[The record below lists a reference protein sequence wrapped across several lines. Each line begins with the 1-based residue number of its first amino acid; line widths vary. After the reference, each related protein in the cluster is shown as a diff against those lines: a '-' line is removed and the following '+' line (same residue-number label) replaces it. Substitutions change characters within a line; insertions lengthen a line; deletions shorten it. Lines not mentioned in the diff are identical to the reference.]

1 MYISLFCRAFLT
13 QNLSKKFFKGF
24 SLVEM
29 LITLVVVSVLLSA
42 FVPVITKKMRKNID
56 ISGGGSVPVGTI
68 VAFLGQEAPRGWLLC
83 NGEEYDKDDYPKLA
97 NHLGKD
103 RNGKYTVPDLRGY
116 TTVGASEGNI
126 NDAINGNSFYN
137 E

>member
-1 MYISLFCRAFLT
+1 ML
-13 QNLSKKFFKGF
+13 KKFNAF

-42 FVPVITKKMRKNID
+42 FVPVITKKMTKNID
-56 ISGGGSVPVGTI
+56 ITAGGSSVPVGTI
-68 VAFLGQEAPRGWLLC
+68 VMFLGQEPPRGWLLC
-83 NGEEYDKDDYPKLA
+83 NGDEYNKNDYPKLA

-103 RNGKYTVPDLRGY
+103 MNGKYTVPDMRGY
-116 TTVGASEGNI
+116 TAVGATDGDLDLA
-126 NDAINGNSFYN
+126 NDGNSFYN

>member
-1 MYISLFCRAFLT
+1 ML
-13 QNLSKKFFKGF
+13 KKLNAF

-42 FVPVITKKMRKNID
+42 FVPVITKKMTKNID
-56 ISGGGSVPVGTI
+56 ITAGGSSVPVGTI
-68 VAFLGQEAPRGWLLC
+68 VMFLGQEPPRGWLLC
-83 NGEEYDKDDYPKLA
+83 NGDEYNKNDYPKLA

-103 RNGKYTVPDLRGY
+103 MNGKYTVPDMRGY
-116 TTVGASEGNI
+116 TAVGATDGDLDLA
-126 NDAINGNSFYN
+126 NDGNSFYN

>member
-1 MYISLFCRAFLT
+1 MKKIVYLRA
-13 QNLSKKFFKGF
+13 F

-42 FVPVITKKMRKNID
+42 FVPVITKKMTKNID
-56 ISGGGSVPVGTI
+56 IVGGGSVPVGTI
-68 VAFLGQEAPRGWLLC
+68 VMFLGQEPPRGWLLC
-83 NGEEYDKDDYPKLA
+83 NGAEYDKDDYPKLA

-103 RNGKYTVPDLRGY
+103 RNGKYTTPELRGY
-116 TTVGASEGNI
+116 TTVGASEGDI

>member
-42 FVPVITKKMRKNID
+42 FVPVITKKMTKNVD
-56 ISGGGSVPVGTI
+56 IVSGSVPVGTI
-68 VAFLGQEAPRGWLLC
+68 VMFLGQETPRGWLLC
-83 NGEEYDKDDYPKLA
+83 NGDEYNKNDYPKLA

-103 RNGKYTVPDLRGY
+103 MNGKYTVPDMRGY
-116 TTVGASEGNI
+116 TAVGATDGDLDTA
-126 NDAINGNSFYN
+126 NDGNSFYN

>member
-1 MYISLFCRAFLT
+1 ML
-13 QNLSKKFFKGF
+13 KKLNAF

-42 FVPVITKKMRKNID
+42 FVPVITKKMTKNID
-56 ISGGGSVPVGTI
+56 ITAGGSSVPVGTI
-68 VAFLGQEAPRGWLLC
+68 VMFLGQEAPRGWLLC
-83 NGEEYDKDDYPKLA
+83 NGAEYDKDDYPKLA

-103 RNGKYTVPDLRGY
+103 MNGKYTVPDMRGY
-116 TTVGASEGNI
+116 TAVGATDGDLDTA
-126 NDAINGNSFYN
+126 NDGNSFYN

>member
-1 MYISLFCRAFLT
+1 ML
-13 QNLSKKFFKGF
+13 KKLNAF

-42 FVPVITKKMRKNID
+42 FVPVITKKMTKNID
-56 ISGGGSVPVGTI
+56 ITAGGSSVPVGTI
-68 VAFLGQEAPRGWLLC
+68 VMFLGQEPPRGWLLC
-83 NGEEYDKDDYPKLA
+83 NGDEYNKNDYPKLA

-103 RNGKYTVPDLRGY
+103 MNGKYSVPDMRGY
-116 TTVGASEGNI
+116 TAVGATDGDLDLA
-126 NDAINGNSFYN
+126 NDGNSFYN

>member
-1 MYISLFCRAFLT
+1 MKKIVYLRA
-13 QNLSKKFFKGF
+13 F

-42 FVPVITKKMRKNID
+42 FVPVITKKMTKNID
-56 ISGGGSVPVGTI
+56 ISTGSVPVGTI
-68 VAFLGQEAPRGWLLC
+68 VMFLGQEAPRGWLLC
-83 NGEEYDKDDYPKLA
+83 DGAEYDKNDYPKLA

-103 RNGKYTVPDLRGY
+103 ENNKYTVPDMRGY
-116 TTVGASEGNI
+116 TAVGATDDDLDTA
-126 NDAINGNSFYN
+126 NDGNSFYN

>member
-1 MYISLFCRAFLT
+1 MR
-13 QNLSKKFFKGF
+13 KKSNAF

-42 FVPVITKKMRKNID
+42 FVPVITKKMTKNID

-68 VAFLGQEAPRGWLLC
+68 VMFLGQEPPRGWLLC
-83 NGEEYDKDDYPKLA
+83 NGDEYDKDDYPKLA

-103 RNGKYTVPDLRGY
+103 MNGKYTVPDMRGY
-116 TTVGASEGNI
+116 TAVGATDGDLDLA
-126 NDAINGNSFYN
+126 NDGNSFYN

>member
-1 MYISLFCRAFLT
+1 ML
-13 QNLSKKFFKGF
+13 KKFNAF

-42 FVPVITKKMRKNID
+42 FVPVITKKMTKNID
-56 ISGGGSVPVGTI
+56 IVGGGSVPVGTI
-68 VAFLGQEAPRGWLLC
+68 VMFLGQEAPRGWLLC
-83 NGEEYDKDDYPKLA
+83 NGAEYNKNDYPKLA

-103 RNGKYTVPDLRGY
+103 MNGKYTTPDMRGY
-116 TTVGASEGNI
+116 TAVGATDGDLDLA
-126 NDAINGNSFYN
+126 NDGNSFYN

>member
-1 MYISLFCRAFLT
+1 MR
-13 QNLSKKFFKGF
+13 KKLNAF

-42 FVPVITKKMRKNID
+42 FVPVITKKMTKNID
-56 ISGGGSVPVGTI
+56 IVGGGSVPVGTI
-68 VAFLGQEAPRGWLLC
+68 VMFLGQEPPRGWLLC
-83 NGEEYDKDDYPKLA
+83 DGKEYEKEDYPKLA

-103 RNGKYTVPDLRGY
+103 MNGKYTTPNMQGH
-116 TTVGASEGNI
+116 TAVGATDDDI
-126 NDAINGNSFYN
+126 QDAKDGNSFYN

>member
-1 MYISLFCRAFLT
+1 MKKIVYLRA
-13 QNLSKKFFKGF
+13 F

-42 FVPVITKKMRKNID
+42 FVPVITKKMTKNID
-56 ISGGGSVPVGTI
+56 IVGGGSVPVGTI
-68 VAFLGQEAPRGWLLC
+68 VMFLGQEAPRGWLLC
-83 NGEEYDKDDYPKLA
+83 NGAEYNKNDYPKLA

-103 RNGKYTVPDLRGY
+103 MNGKYTVPDMRGY
-116 TTVGASEGNI
+116 TAVGATDGDLDTA
-126 NDAINGNSFYN
+126 NDGNSFYN